1 MSYINMKSRSS
12 FDFFAPY
19 TEEGDRCVQI
29 PFPVAVTRKPEDKS
43 LVHDCN
49 PQIADIAAGTAAT
62 TFTLDTQVQAGS
74 LLIVKN
80 ASANAQTIGKV
91 ACAASKVTTLM
102 YDGNAY
108 ISIGT
113 SDISE

>member
-1 MSYINMKSRSS
+1 MKSRRS
-12 FDFFAPY
+12 FDFVAPY

-29 PFPVAVTRKPEDKS
+29 PFPVAVTRKPEGKA

-49 PQIADIAAGTAAT
+49 PQVVDIEVATEAT

-74 LLIVKN
+74 LLIIKN
-80 ASANAQTIGKV
+80 ASAAAQTIGDV

-113 SDISE
+113 SAISE

>member
-1 MSYINMKSRSS
+1 M
-12 FDFFAPY
+12 
-19 TEEGDRCVQI
+19 
-29 PFPVAVTRKPEDKS
+29 
-43 LVHDCN
+43 
-49 PQIADIAAGTAAT
+49 DIAAGTAAT

-80 ASANAQTIGKV
+80 GSVNAQTIGEV

>member
-1 MSYINMKSRSS
+1 MTAI
-12 FDFFAPY
+12 
-19 TEEGDRCVQI
+19 
-29 PFPVAVTRKPEDKS
+29 
-43 LVHDCN
+43 
-49 PQIADIAAGTAAT
+49 PQIVDIAAGTAAT

-80 ASANAQTIGKV
+80 GSVNAQTIGEV

>member
-1 MSYINMKSRSS
+1 MSYLNMKSRRS

-19 TEEGDRCVQI
+19 SEEGDRCVSI
-29 PFPVAVTRKPEDKS
+29 PFPIAVTRKPEGVK

-49 PQIADIAAGTAAT
+49 PQLVEFATGTAAT
-62 TFTLDTQVQAGS
+62 TFEVDTQVQAGS
-74 LLIVKN
+74 LLIIKN
-80 ASANAQTIGKV
+80 ASAAAQTIGAA
-91 ACAASKVTTLM
+91 ACAAGKVTTLM

-113 SDISE
+113 STISE